1 MAEEQL
7 RVRLTATDDGLK
19 ATIDN
24 SVRDIARVQDVTD
37 RVARATAAS
46 MGQSRAAINDSTREI
61 AGSVRTIGALLASG
75 HITKLTG
82 DYVNFGDVVSAI
94 FAGRL
99 VGSIAQFSAETLNS
113 VTAANEQRRAMLATA
128 EAATANHRAM
138 SLQYAAL
145 VAAGEANT
153 VYAQR
158 LRVQVAASSA
168 ATIAARSQAA
178 SMGLLR
184 GAYAAL
190 GGPVGMVTIAA
201 SALALWAS
209 FARSADDE
217 TKKLTKSTGE
227 LGAASD
233 KLSSQVIAKRIVELQ
248 DMLGKIT
255 INPANAASSGAAA
268 GIRRMIDS
276 YQQVLKDDAELQ
288 DRIAKVLQSARPRQ
302 DAPGTTS
309 VKAFADEYDTLRKAY
324 EDHQT
329 QLAGVNAALD
339 EQYAKVTLSARAYYD
354 FTLVQKGLNE
364 EERAGA
370 LARWDNVQSL
380 EELTKHATAA
390 QAVLA
395 DLYPNEAAALKY
407 QRDLMLITDH
417 MSRLGA
423 SADEIV
429 AVQTELGRRF
439 AGTAQEAEAS
449 GGEIAQIYEDTA
461 SSIRG
466 SFRDT
471 FRDVFDEG
479 SSGFS
484 RFGDRILNIFKDVL
498 ADMATMA
505 IARPIIVPIVAGMGS
520 LLGVPGSAQ
529 AQVLQQL
536 GGAGGGVGSALPLL
550 GSIGAGLGA
559 FGGGVGAGLAGGFG
573 AASTAASGAAFS
585 TGAGALSATGAFVG
599 AALPWVAGALAL
611 NAVTGGGLF
620 GTKWKTKDEGLDL
633 AIAGGD
639 ITGQAFEIE
648 KRKKSLFRG
657 TSTRTNVSAIDS
669 DLLSTLNAA
678 LDADTAQL
686 LAGARGLGVGTA
698 ESILDGFASQTRL
711 SLAGKSESEMQAAIQ
726 DWLDT
731 TLGDMAKAILGDT
744 RWRGLLRDA
753 SREMIE
759 SVFSIGSVLG
769 ADPVAD
775 SRRMMEIANRTYK
788 QQLDEQRRS
797 LLSLNAVYD
806 GSVTLTQQLAAAAQE
821 YYKTELAYLQQ
832 IASVRGD
839 IGSQLGGSIE
849 SIRQSTMDPGELY
862 AYLQNRSVAL
872 SQDLTGATDP
882 ARIQEIVRE
891 INATSG
897 QAYGLIPQAE
907 REAYAQQFIDFLT
920 NVETTANQRLDG
932 AQNQVAVL
940 HRDMAQTVTSTMQA
954 VSDRLES
961 AARAQEAAA
970 EALSKSAALMQSFAA
985 SRPNN
990 GYYNYGNA

>member
-19 ATIDN
+19 ATIDTAA
-24 SVRDIARVQDVTD
+24 RDIARVQDVTD

-75 HITKLTG
+75 QITKLTG

-99 VGSIAQFSAETLNS
+99 VGSIAQFSAETINS
-113 VTAANEQRRAMLATA
+113 VSAATEQRRAMLATA

-158 LRVQVAASSA
+158 LREQVAASSA

-178 SMGLLR
+178 SVGLLQ
-184 GAYAAL
+184 GAYAAI

-227 LGAASD
+227 LGAASE
-233 KLSSQVIAKRIVELQ
+233 KLSGQVIAQRILNLQ
-248 DMLGKIT
+248 DALGKISN
-255 INPANAASSGAAA
+255 NPAGEAKLRELISGYE
-268 GIRRMIDS
+268 R
-276 YQQVLKDDAELQ
+276 VLKDDAELQ

-302 DAPGTTS
+302 DATGTTS

-354 FTLVQKGLNE
+354 FTLAQKGLNE
-364 EERAGA
+364 EERASA
-370 LARWDNVQSL
+370 LARWDSVRSL
-380 EELTKHATAA
+380 EAVTKNAEQAQEILAA
-390 QAVLA
+390 I
-395 DLYPNEAAALKY
+395 YPNESAAVKFQQNAAVISEY
-407 QRDLMLITDH
+407 MT
-417 MSRLGA
+417 RLGA
-423 SADEIV
+423 SSEQVGIALADLSKQFGE
-429 AVQTELGRRF
+429 T
-439 AGTAQEAEAS
+439 TKDAQQS
-449 GGEIAQIYEDTA
+449 GDDVAQIYEDTA

-471 FRDVFDEG
+471 FRDVFDNG
-479 SSGFS
+479 ISGFE
-484 RFGDRILNIFKDVL
+484 RFGDRMLSIFKDVL

-505 IARPIIVPIVAGMGS
+505 IARPIIVPIVSGMGS

-536 GGAGGGVGSALPLL
+536 GGAGGGAGSALPLL

-657 TSTRTNVSAIDS
+657 TSTRTNFS
-669 DLLSTLNAA
+669 DADAGLLTTLNAA

-698 ESILDGFASQTRL
+698 ESIIDGFSSQARL
-711 SLAGKSESEMQAAIQ
+711 SLAGKSESEVQQAIQ

-797 LLSLNAVYD
+797 LLSLNAIYD
-806 GSVTLTQQLAAAAQE
+806 GSVTLTQQLAAAAQS
-821 YYKTELAYLQQ
+821 YYQTELAYLQQ

-839 IGSQLGGSIE
+839 IRSQLGGSIE

-932 AQNQVAVL
+932 AQNQVAIL

-970 EALSKSAALMQSFAA
+970 EAARKAAEALTTAVRNRGGRMG
-985 SRPNN
+985 
-990 GYYNYGNA
+990 GYYDYGNA